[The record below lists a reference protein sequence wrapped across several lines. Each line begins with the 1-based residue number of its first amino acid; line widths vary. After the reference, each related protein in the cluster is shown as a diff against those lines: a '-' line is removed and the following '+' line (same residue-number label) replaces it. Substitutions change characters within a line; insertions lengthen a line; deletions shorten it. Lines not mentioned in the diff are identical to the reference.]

1 MGRLPDEEGRARL
14 TVQTGVSH
22 RLEHSSGSDIEG
34 VTIGRDLNALMP
46 FELAQYS
53 DAELEGVFLR
63 KISHQ
68 PFAGIPLQVGNQQ
81 ALTTAPL

>member
-63 KISHQ
+63 KY
-68 PFAGIPLQVGNQQ
+68 LQQ